1 MLNVIKV
8 LCYAICNRNTT
19 NMEVVA
25 LYLWERLDNMLYAK
39 EINFLRILLVFG
51 LLLSFFYR
59 TSSTK

>member
-8 LCYAICNRNTT
+8 LRYVICNCNTT

-25 LYLWERLDNMLYAK
+25 LYLWARLDNILYAK
-39 EINFLRILLVFG
+39 EINFVRILLVFG

>member
-8 LCYAICNRNTT
+8 LCYAICNCNTT

-25 LYLWERLDNMLYAK
+25 LYLRERLDNILYAK

>member
-25 LYLWERLDNMLYAK
+25 LYLWERLDNILYAK

>member
-8 LCYAICNRNTT
+8 LCYARCNCNTT

-25 LYLWERLDNMLYAK
+25 LYLRERLDNILYAK